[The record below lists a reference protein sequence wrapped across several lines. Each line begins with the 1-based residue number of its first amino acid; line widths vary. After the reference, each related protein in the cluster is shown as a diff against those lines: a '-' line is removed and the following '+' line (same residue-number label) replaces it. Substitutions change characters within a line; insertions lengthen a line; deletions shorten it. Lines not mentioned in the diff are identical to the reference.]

1 MNIVK
6 QAVNIVLFMRRIYFS
21 RLETV
26 LSSLDLSISFRISF
40 PFGLFFKWLY
50 VVV

>member
-6 QAVNIVLFMRRIYFS
+6 QAVNIVLFMRPHIFFQI
-21 RLETV
+21 ETV